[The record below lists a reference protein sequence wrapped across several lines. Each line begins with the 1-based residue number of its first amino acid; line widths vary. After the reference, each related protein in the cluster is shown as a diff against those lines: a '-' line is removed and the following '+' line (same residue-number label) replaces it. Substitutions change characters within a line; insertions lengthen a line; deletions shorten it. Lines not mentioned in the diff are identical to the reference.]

1 MKNILFAVALAII
14 GVMTIAAQDTAT
26 GEKPWYVDA
35 PWAFPVENPQ
45 AKVMPLISVKGNQF
59 VTPDGKPILFR
70 GIAISDPDKVEQ
82 QGHWNKAHFEQVKK
96 MGANIVRVPI
106 HPVAWRERTPEK
118 YLQLLEKAVAWCTEL
133 NMYVMLDWHTIG
145 NLEMEMFQDP
155 MYVTTKQ
162 ETFDFWRKIAARFT
176 GHNTVAFYE
185 LFNEPTTYRGQLG
198 VCSWSDWK
206 KLMENI
212 ITVIH
217 YSDKETVVLVGGF
230 DWAYDLTP
238 LRIEP
243 VNADNIGYT
252 THPYANKSPE
262 PWAATWE
269 ENFGFAANTWP
280 VFATEFSH
288 DSYAMPELI
297 DPAKGFLPDNFHLID
312 PAKGAVPGNFKMR
325 EQTPIDPKGNHYGNQ
340 IIDYLEGKGISW
352 CIWVFD
358 PEWGGAKIKSW
369 NYEWTPGAEFFSM
382 AMKGQLD
389 VQKPKTQSN
398 SKK

>member
-1 MKNILFAVALAII
+1 MKKLIFITLLIS
-14 GVMTIAAQDTAT
+14 GLTSLWAQDET
-26 GEKPWYVDA
+26 PWYVDRWDRRQ
-35 PWAFPVENPQ
+35 PSPN
-45 AKVMPLISVKGNQF
+45 AKVMPLISVQGNHF
-59 VTPDGKPILFR
+59 VTPDGNTILFR
-70 GIAISDPDKVEQ
+70 GIAISDPDKIER
-82 QGHWNKAHFEQVKK
+82 QGHWNKTTFQKVKDL
-96 MGANIVRVPI
+96 GANIVRIPI
-106 HPVAWRERTPEK
+106 HPIAWRERTPAK
-118 YLQLLEKAVAWCTEL
+118 YLDLLDQAVEWCTEL
-133 NMYVMLDWHTIG
+133 KMYIMLDWHTIG

-206 KLMENI
+206 KLVEAQITI
-212 ITVIH
+212 IRF
-217 YSDKETVVLVGGF
+217 SDKETIPLVAGF

-238 LRIEP
+238 LRLEP
-243 VNADNIGYT
+243 INAENIGYT
-252 THPYANKSPE
+252 THPYSNKSPQ

-288 DSYAMPELI
+288 DAMAMPELI
-297 DPAKGFLPDNFHLID
+297 DPDKGFSPDNFKLID
-312 PAKGAVPGNFKMR
+312 PAKGAVFGNFKMKPA
-325 EQTPIDPKGNHYGNQ
+325 EPIETNGNHYGTQ

-352 CIWVFD
+352 AIWVFD

-369 NYEWTPGAEFFSM
+369 DTYELTEGAQFFSK
-382 AMKGQLD
+382 AMKGELD
-389 VQKPKTQSN
+389 VQKKREKEKQT
-398 SKK
+398 KK